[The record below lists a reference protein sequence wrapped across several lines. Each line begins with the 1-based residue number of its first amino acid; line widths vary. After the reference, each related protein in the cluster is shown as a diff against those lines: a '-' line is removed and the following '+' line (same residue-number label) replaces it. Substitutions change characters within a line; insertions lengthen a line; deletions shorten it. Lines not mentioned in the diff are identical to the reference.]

1 MKTLK
6 YWLLVLCAWAS
17 VGAYAQQ
24 TQTAK
29 GVVLSASS
37 NGTFEPLVDATVH
50 WQGTTVGAV
59 TDSNGI
65 FSVRIVPETNN
76 LIISYLGY
84 KSDTLNIK
92 NPQQLRVVLQENG
105 VLAEVN
111 IEHERASSYISA
123 LEPVRTQIMTEKEL
137 FKAACCNLSES
148 FETNPSVDVAFS
160 DAVSGAKQIQMLG
173 LAGIYTQL
181 TNENM
186 PATRGLAAAQGLNY
200 TAGTWIESI
209 QVTKGIGS
217 VANGFESVAG
227 QINVEL
233 RKPEKI
239 DKLLFN
245 AYANEM
251 GRTEANLNLSK
262 KVNNRWATALLLH
275 GNYLDNSIKRTL
287 DMNHDSFRDIP
298 AGKQFNALNRWKYD
312 NGKGLMAQM
321 GVRAVWDLREGGQ
334 LEDGHHTA
342 AYKIRI
348 QTQRQ
353 EVWGKLG
360 YVFPQKKYK
369 SIGLMASLTNHEQ
382 DNIFGLKQ
390 YDARQK
396 SLYANL
402 IYQSIIGTT
411 FHKWRAG
418 ASLQADDYRETLNDL
433 AFSRREQSTGA
444 FGEYTFSG
452 VKNLVLVAGLRAD
465 YNNLYGAFV
474 TPRLHA
480 KYDWDENTTLRL
492 SYGRGQRTA
501 NIIAENMPLLA
512 SSRALEVQTT
522 DLQRKAYGLTPEI
535 AWNGGLSLT
544 REFRLWYRNGSV
556 TVDYFRTDFQNQ
568 VVVDLDASP
577 QKVLFYNLKGKSF
590 SNSVQAELNYSP
602 VKRLDVKAVYRWLDV
617 RTRYRQTDW
626 LQKPLVAQHRAF
638 VNVGYATR
646 SQWKFDVTAQWWGK
660 KRLPSTASNPEAYQ
674 MGTYSPDYVQLNAQI
689 TKSFSKKL
697 DVYVGGE
704 NLTSYRQKRLI
715 LSAEDPYTPYFDASM
730 VWGNVLGRMLYAGL
744 RYRI

>member
-1 MKTLK
+1 MKMLR
-6 YWLLVLCAWAS
+6 YCLLVLCAWVS

-24 TQTAK
+24 TPMAK
-29 GVVLSASS
+29 GVVLSALS
-37 NGTFEPLVDATVH
+37 NGQFEPLVGATVH

-65 FSVRIVPETNN
+65 FSVRLTPETNN
-76 LIISYLGY
+76 LIVSFLGY
-84 KSDTLNIK
+84 KPDTLNIK
-92 NPQQLRVVLQENG
+92 NPQQVRVVLQENG
-105 VLAEVN
+105 VLTEVN

-233 RKPEKI
+233 RKPEKT

-245 AYANEM
+245 AYGNEM
-251 GRTEANLNLSK
+251 GRTEVNLNLSRK
-262 KVNNRWATALLLH
+262 INNRWATGLLLH

-287 DMNHDSFRDIP
+287 DMNHDGFRDIP

-312 NGKGLMAQM
+312 NGKGLIAQM

-382 DNIFGLKQ
+382 DNFFGQKK

-452 VKNLVLVAGLRAD
+452 VKNLVVVAGLRAD

-474 TPRLHA
+474 TPRFHA

-501 NIIAENMPLLA
+501 NIIAENMALLA
-512 SSRALEVQTT
+512 SSRTLDVQTT

-590 SNSVQAELNYSP
+590 SNSIQAELNYSP

-617 RTRYRQTDW
+617 RTKYRQTDW

-660 KRLPSTASNPEAYQ
+660 KRLPNTASNPEAYQ
-674 MGTYSPDYVQLNAQI
+674 MAAYSPDYVQLNAQV

-697 DVYVGGE
+697 EVYVGGE
-704 NLTSYRQKRLI
+704 NLTNYRQKRLI
-715 LSAEDPYTPYFDASM
+715 LSAEDPYTPYFDASI
-730 VWGNVLGRMLYAGL
+730 VWGNVLGRMLYVGL